1 LGEPAYRL
9 YDNYHLMCAIVTKV
23 GRGANLPADAIFPL
37 SLFDDAHRPLDAS
50 NKYTIQFDKG
60 TMPPVGADAFWSIAL
75 HDKDGFE
82 VTNSSQRFVVSS
94 WMPFNDNG
102 SGSLDRY
109 FQNESQ
115 GADRQTGCPHRRGRF
130 NVTMRLYAPRME
142 ADAIGSRPGGTLTS
156 RASVA

>member
-1 LGEPAYRL
+1 
-9 YDNYHLMCAIVTKV
+9 MCAIVTKV

-75 HDKDGFE
+75 HDKDGFK
-82 VTNSSQRFVVSS
+82 VANNSQRFVVSS

-115 GADRQTGCPHRRGRF
+115 GADLEPNWLPAPKGPLQCDNAAVCAQNGSGRHRF
-130 NVTMRLYAPRME
+130 A
-142 ADAIGSRPGGTLTS
+142 PGGNPNLPGVPCLK
-156 RASVA
+156 RR